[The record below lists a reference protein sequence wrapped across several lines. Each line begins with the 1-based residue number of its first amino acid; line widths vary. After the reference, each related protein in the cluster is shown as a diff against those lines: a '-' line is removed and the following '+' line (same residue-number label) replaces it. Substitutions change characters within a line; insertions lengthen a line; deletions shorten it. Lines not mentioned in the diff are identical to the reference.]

1 MSKKHAKNVRAPTQA
16 RSLITWM
23 ASPEVYSQ
31 LTGYTR
37 LVDNP
42 EIQTALQHVAELV
55 SCMTIHL
62 MENSKDGDRRIKNEL
77 SRKIDIS
84 PCRYTTRKAWI
95 EKTVKDMLEDGN
107 SIAIPHFSGS
117 LLDDIE
123 PLPVHDCTIMD
134 ERYGYWLRVR
144 GERFEHD
151 EVLHFTFN
159 PDPARPWRGRGNQV
173 LLKNVAKQLA
183 RARSTSDA
191 LMSSPTPSII
201 VKVDGLTEEFAS
213 PSGRKKLA
221 AQYLDDSENGRP
233 WFIPAGILEVEQV
246 KPLNLEDLAII
257 DSITLDKRMAAAIV
271 GVPPYVVGVGTF
283 DEQEHNNFVRT
294 KLLPI
299 ALSIQQELTRK
310 LLISPNWYFR
320 LNPRSLYAYSLQE
333 LAEVDCNLV
342 DRAIIDRNEARD
354 DMGRSPRDGL
364 SELAVLENY
373 IPYAKIGEQNKLK
386 GGKDDG
392 SGKKENGNSAKE

>member
-1 MSKKHAKNVRAPTQA
+1 MSKKHRKNARSPTQA
-16 RSLITWM
+16 RSIITWM
-23 ASPEVYSQ
+23 ASPEAYAQ

-37 LVDNP
+37 LIDNP
-42 EIQTALQHVAELV
+42 EIQTALRHVAELV
-55 SCMTIHL
+55 GCMTIHL

-77 SRKIDIS
+77 SRKIDIA
-84 PCRYTTRKAWI
+84 PCKYITRKAWM
-95 EKTVKDMLEDGN
+95 EKTVMDMLEDGN
-107 SIAIPHFSGS
+107 SVDIPHFAGS

-123 PLPVHDCTIMD
+123 PLPVDNYSIMD
-134 ERYGYWLRVR
+134 EPYGYWLSIR
-144 GERFEHD
+144 GQRFEHD

-159 PDPARPWRGRGNQV
+159 TDPDRPWRGRGNRV
-173 LLKNVAKQLA
+173 LLKSVANQLA
-183 RARSTSDA
+183 QARATSNA

-201 VKVDGLTEEFAS
+201 VKVDGLADEFAS
-213 PSGRKKLA
+213 AAGREKLSK
-221 AQYLDDSENGRP
+221 QYLDSSENGRP
-233 WFIPAGILEVEQV
+233 WFIPAETFSVEQV
-246 KPLNLEDLAII
+246 KPLNLKDLAIV
-257 DSITLDKRMAAAIV
+257 DSITLDKRMAAAII
-271 GVPPYVVGVGTF
+271 GVPPYVVGAGTF
-283 DEQEHNNFVRT
+283 DEKEHNNFVRT

-299 ALSIQQELTRK
+299 AVSIQQELTRG

-373 IPYAKIGEQNKLK
+373 IPYSKIGEQNKLK

-392 SGKKENGNSAKE
+392 KKANGSGDSGQE